1 MREWGY
7 GNGIGTG
14 KNLALGARPSEPS
27 PTAESLLTCVFF
39 PTPFVY
45 PDSMST
51 AAYFTAAAN
60 WMERE
65 YAEIARGLRRRDPD
79 VLDALIEQ
87 FQSRL
92 LRYLMYLT
100 SNRTLAEDLFQET
113 WVRVLERGN
122 QYNGRT
128 KFETWLFAVARHLVI
143 DFYRRRT
150 PASLEAL
157 SEQQDG
163 EDAGWEIRD
172 DSAPSPFET
181 LSGREDAERL
191 GQAMA
196 SLPAVYREV
205 LVLRFHEDMKLE
217 EIAALTGAPLSTVK
231 SRLRRGLEAL
241 RPAFADEARGTRNG
255 SETRGI
261 HE

>member
-1 MREWGY
+1 
-7 GNGIGTG
+7 
-14 KNLALGARPSEPS
+14 
-27 PTAESLLTCVFF
+27 
-39 PTPFVY
+39 
-45 PDSMST
+45 MST

-65 YAEIARGLRRRDPD
+65 YAEIARGLRRRDPE

-100 SNRTLAEDLFQET
+100 SNRALAEDLFQET
-113 WVRVLERGN
+113 WVRVLERGG

-143 DFYRRRT
+143 DSYRRRT
-150 PASLEAL
+150 PASLEAMG
-157 SEQQDG
+157 EQQGG
-163 EDAGWEIRD
+163 EDTVLEIRD
-172 DSAPSPFET
+172 DSAASPFEM

-196 SLPAVYREV
+196 GLPPVYREV
-205 LVLRFHEDMKLE
+205 LVLRFQEDMKLE

-241 RPAFADEARGTRNG
+241 RPALGAAAKGIGNPNDQARN
-255 SETRGI
+255 S
-261 HE
+261 